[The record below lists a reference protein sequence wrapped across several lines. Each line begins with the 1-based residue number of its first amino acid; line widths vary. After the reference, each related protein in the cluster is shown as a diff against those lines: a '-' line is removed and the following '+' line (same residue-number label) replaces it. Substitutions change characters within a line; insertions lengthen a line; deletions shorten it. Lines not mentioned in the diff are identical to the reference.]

1 MKGKNI
7 GVTLSDGTEI
17 ELSTS
22 GTTGYKGIIR
32 WTAGRGQAYFDFEAG
47 IPLND
52 DVISNLDPQI
62 YDLPKGS
69 FMGATTGTRQLSVG
83 GEDDVRKAAY
93 RRSYF
98 INNSKSILNDF
109 FSEFPNPRYQDW
121 MKYEFVPSFPE
132 DLFELPDN
140 SKLAIDMAQRLKKER
155 EDRTPKDNKIR
166 TPRQDNVEIE
176 LNKRIENI
184 RNDPNNPVMKAYNAS
199 KHLPK
204 VKADTQDT
212 IKKGILNGLSD
223 EEISSL
229 ILQLKEEHEL
239 MESLNGSRM
248 AIKEHSI
255 LERIKILSESKR
267 LLNRIRVLSGLKK

>member
-1 MKGKNI
+1 MSNNL
-7 GVTLSDGTEI
+7 GVTLKDGTEI
-17 ELSTS
+17 ELSTR

-32 WTAGRGQAYFDFEAG
+32 WTGGRGQAYFDFEAG
-47 IPLND
+47 ISLD
-52 DVISNLDPQI
+52 DDAIANLDPRI
-62 YDLPKGS
+62 YDLPAGAR
-69 FMGATTGTRQLSVG
+69 MGKLDGRRQLSVG
-83 GEDDVRKAAY
+83 GENDVRKAAY
-93 RRSYF
+93 RRGYF

-132 DLFELPDN
+132 DLFELPNN
-140 SKLAIDMAQRLKKER
+140 SKLAIDLAQRLKQER

-199 KHLPK
+199 KHIPK
-204 VKADTQDT
+204 VKVDTQNT
-212 IKKGILNGLSD
+212 IKKGIINGLSD

-248 AIKEHSI
+248 APKKYSI
-255 LERIKILSESKR
+255 LKRINILSESSR